1 MRAPGLGPLPI
12 LFALIA
18 VLGVVLG
25 HNWWQPGRSPWLLA
39 LAVGGCLIARQI
51 AYEQRW
57 FFYWI
62 PTIPGLIALG
72 EGIIEGGANG
82 SVKLPLESEAFD
94 WFATAISF
102 VVMGLIAYWRWKR
115 GPIDAKSPTP
125 HWIERLPPRFRTR
138 RGFVSLIAIV
148 AFFGEGGR
156 YLFVQGGGLG
166 WSLLSGIGAAIVAF
180 LFFWPISN
188 YIRGFDD
195 MSGEAH
201 GAHPVGRDSLPP

>member
-1 MRAPGLGPLPI
+1 MGPLPI

-25 HNWWQPGRSPWLLA
+25 HNWWLPGRSPWLLA
-39 LAVGGCLIARQI
+39 LAVGGCIGARQI

-72 EGIIEGGANG
+72 AGLIEQASNG
-82 SVKLPLESEAFD
+82 SVALPLESEAFD
-94 WFATAISF
+94 WSATTIAF
-102 VVMGLIAYWRWKR
+102 VLMGSVAYWRR
-115 GPIDAKSPTP
+115 THPSTHAISPKP

-138 RGFVSLIAIV
+138 RGFVSLIAMV
-148 AFFGEGGR
+148 AFFGEGGW
-156 YLFVQGGGLG
+156 YLFVKGDGLV

-188 YIRGFDD
+188 YIGGFDD
-195 MSGEAH
+195 MPGKDH
-201 GAHPVGRDSLPP
+201 GTHPAGRDNLPP